1 MRAVLLAVAV
11 ALAAA
16 LGSPPADA
24 AERADLVVKLEDGGD
39 AEAAARALGG
49 RLGLVVAADTV
60 VVKDGLLGG
69 GRPAGT
75 EWVAPDTTYEATREP
90 TDACYRAC
98 PFSLDGQPELVAVGA
113 PAAWDVTTGSPDV
126 VVAVLDGVVD
136 TRHADLVGKVR
147 AGPTYVTGGCQTA
160 TSSQASHATGVAG
173 VVGAIT
179 DNGLGIASLGW
190 RTSVLS
196 IAVLDPCGIGT
207 ASEVSA
213 GIRHAAD
220 TGARVINLS
229 LAGTAHP
236 ALAEAVAYA
245 QGRGSLV
252 VAAAGNGRS
261 TEPVFPAGYPGVL
274 AVGATAR
281 DGSRPSEFSNRG
293 AWVDLVAPGERIVST
308 ATVAGGYLTF
318 DGTSFAAPLVS
329 AAAALVV
336 ASHPTFT
343 AADVAT
349 RLARTARPLAGTN
362 GLLDAAA
369 AVTDLPGGF
378 VMVAADGGAF

>member
-1 MRAVLLAVAV
+1 MRAAVLAVAV

-16 LGSPPADA
+16 LGSPPAAA
-24 AERADLVVKLEDGGD
+24 AER
-39 AEAAARALGG
+39 
-49 RLGLVVAADTV
+49 
-60 VVKDGLLGG
+60 
-69 GRPAGT
+69 
-75 EWVAPDTTYEATREP
+75 
-90 TDACYRAC
+90 
-98 PFSLDGQPELVAVGA
+98 
-113 PAAWDVTTGSPDV
+113 
-126 VVAVLDGVVD
+126 
-136 TRHADLVGKVR
+136 ADLVGKVR

-245 QGRGSLV
+245 QARGSLV

-343 AADVAT
+343 AADT
-349 RLARTARPLAGTN
+349 SG
-362 GLLDAAA
+362 AAND
-369 AVTDLPGGF
+369 VPSK
-378 VMVAADGGAF
+378 VR